1 MQVQPVKIR
10 STLGFSQYFSDNLNF
25 VWYPDYSRRPRTLS
39 INYTPNV
46 TDLTKHSVSDNVVFK
61 KIFYLKIT
69 VSTVINAADIK
80 YPHSID

>member
-25 VWYPDYSRRPRTLS
+25 VWYPDYSQRPRTLC

-46 TDLTKHSVSDNVVFK
+46 NDFNEHSVSDNVVFK

-80 YPHSID
+80 YPLSID